1 MSDIYDVFVDDHY
14 RLFQKVLK
22 NIVEKDIHSDSLGC
36 AVKDTHIRVGNYH
49 LTTFY
54 QAEILFGN
62 LFWTN
67 ILADWL
73 CDRVINENCDSDDII
88 LIGYE
93 AYTGFLLQT
102 TKDKINAKNNK
113 REINFKCSLF
123 FPRKK

>member
-1 MSDIYDVFVDDHY
+1 MSGIYDVYVDDHNK
-14 RLFQKVLK
+14 LFQKVLK
-22 NIVEKDIHSDSLGC
+22 NIIEKDIHSDSLGC

-73 CDRVINENCDSDDII
+73 CDKIISENINSKNLI

-102 TKDKINAKNNK
+102 TKGKLNEKFNK
-113 REINFKCSLF
+113 KEINFSCSSVST
-123 FPRKK
+123 PS